1 MNMRQIIQE
10 HERKVNKPP
19 FGYPVALIST
29 LINKVLSAE
38 KEKSKW
44 KALAQR
50 RGELLNK
57 IQELSTLT
65 KFSEEEL
72 LNGFGNSAPVPIDS
86 PQDSNLPQTKGSI
99 GDG

>member
-1 MNMRQIIQE
+1 MN
-10 HERKVNKPP
+10 HERAVNKPP
-19 FGYPVALIST
+19 HGYPVALIST

-50 RGELLNK
+50 RGELLTK

-65 KFSEEEL
+65 KLSEEEI
-72 LNGFGNSAPVPIDS
+72 LNGFGNSEKLPTDS
-86 PQDSNLPQTKGSI
+86 TSDRNLSQKT
-99 GDG
+99 

>member
-1 MNMRQIIQE
+1 MNLRQIIQQ
-10 HERKVNKPP
+10 HERAVNKPP
-19 FGYPVALIST
+19 FGYPVALISN

-57 IQELSTLT
+57 IHELSALT
-65 KFSEEEL
+65 QLSEEEI
-72 LNGFGNSAPVPIDS
+72 LNGFGNSKAIPTDS
-86 PQDSNLPQTKGSI
+86 TQDGNLS
-99 GDG
+99 

>member
-1 MNMRQIIQE
+1 MNLRQIIQQ
-10 HERKVNKPP
+10 HERAVNKPP
-19 FGYPVALIST
+19 FGYPVALISN

-57 IQELSTLT
+57 INELSTLT
-65 KFSEEEL
+65 KLSEEEL
-72 LNGFGNSAPVPIDS
+72 LNGFRNSETVPDHGTS
-86 PQDSNLPQTKGSI
+86 DSNLPQEKRSSSNV
-99 GDG
+99 

>member
-1 MNMRQIIQE
+1 MNLRQIIQE
-10 HERKVNKPP
+10 HERKTNKPP
-19 FGYPVALIST
+19 FGYPVSLIST

-65 KFSEEEL
+65 KLSEEEL
-72 LNGFGNSAPVPIDS
+72 LNGFGHSETVPGDSA
-86 PQDSNLPQTKGSI
+86 QDSHLPEKKRSVSHG
-99 GDG
+99 

>member
-1 MNMRQIIQE
+1 MNIRQIIQQ
-10 HERKVNKPP
+10 HERAVNKPP

-57 IQELSTLT
+57 IQELSVLT
-65 KFSEEEL
+65 KLSEEEL
-72 LNGFGNSAPVPIDS
+72 LNGFGNSETVPTDS
-86 PQDSNLPQTKGSI
+86 TQNGKLP
-99 GDG
+99 

>member
-1 MNMRQIIQE
+1 MNFRQIIQQ
-10 HERKVNKPP
+10 HERAVNKPP
-19 FGYPVALIST
+19 FGYPVALISN

-57 IQELSTLT
+57 IHELSTLT
-65 KFSEEEL
+65 KLSEEEI
-72 LNGFGNSAPVPIDS
+72 LNGFGNSKTIPTDS
-86 PQDSNLPQTKGSI
+86 AQD
-99 GDG
+99 GDLS

>member
-1 MNMRQIIQE
+1 MNLRQIVQE

-57 IQELSTLT
+57 IQELSLLT
-65 KFSEEEL
+65 KLSEEEL
-72 LNGFGNSAPVPIDS
+72 LNGCRDSETVPSDS
-86 PQDSNLPQTKGSI
+86 PHDRDLPQKKRPVSNV
-99 GDG
+99 